1 MKVLI
6 TGGAG
11 FLGKRLARRLLELG
25 SLTGADGGKRQI
37 EQLVLLDVV
46 AAEGFHDPR
55 VRVVT
60 GDIADTALLDSV
72 IDADTVSVFHLAAIV
87 SGQAEADFDLGMR
100 INLDASRQLLDVC
113 RSRGHTPRVVF
124 TSSVAVYG
132 GALPDT
138 VLDTT
143 ALNPRSSY
151 GVQKAIGE
159 LLVGDYS
166 RRGFIDG
173 RVLRLP
179 TISVRPGRPNK
190 AASSFASGII
200 REPLQDQEAICPVSK
215 ETRLWLLSPRQAI
228 ESLIVGHELEAKV
241 LETGRTVNL
250 PGISVTVAEMVA
262 ALEKLSSRETVQ
274 LIRWQPDPVVE
285 RIVGSWPGRW
295 DVTRATAMG
304 FSCDKDFEAIV
315 RAYIEDD
322 LEATQTRR

>member
-46 AAEGFHDPR
+46 EAEGFNDPR

-200 REPLQDQEAICPVSK
+200 REPLQNQEAICPVSK

>member
-46 AAEGFHDPR
+46 AAEEFTDPR

-132 GALPDT
+132 GALPDM

-322 LEATQTRR
+322 LEATQARR

>member
-37 EQLVLLDVV
+37 EQLVLFDVV
-46 AAEGFHDPR
+46 AAEGFYDPR

-132 GALPDT
+132 GALPDM

-285 RIVGSWPGRW
+285 RIVGGWPGRW
-295 DVTRATAMG
+295 DVNRATAMG
-304 FSCDKDFEAIV
+304 FSCDKDFESIV

-322 LEATQTRR
+322 LEATRTRR